1 MISGGRPLRRTLS
14 PHLSPIGVALCRGS
28 WRNVA
33 KALIECDEVCSIV
46 LELILKQLSDQCE
59 HLCEKVKFQSILRH
73 SSLQNLLDFSWQSLI
88 DEWRKEAPL
97 LLSFLLTVVGPPRHR
112 NKLKAK
118 RVEDRYPAVCT
129 GGAVLLKED
138 LAALH

>member
-1 MISGGRPLRRTLS
+1 MTFYS
-14 PHLSPIGVALCRGS
+14 
-28 WRNVA
+28 
-33 KALIECDEVCSIV
+33 
-46 LELILKQLSDQCE
+46 Q
-59 HLCEKVKFQSILRH
+59 VKFQSILRH

-129 GGAVLLKED
+129 GGAVLLKERNKD
-138 LAALH
+138 LAALHQLIGIYLFHGDLHKAVRV